1 VCRFPNARTLGP
13 SGRHLQR
20 AVTIVVEGIAHI
32 LSDLTRE
39 AEEAITSLE
48 RHVSTIRARVD
59 ALAGELEQQ
68 RIRAQL
74 RLEERLVEAAG
85 QLSEEEVAELRA
97 LEDQVVNDLVRAQAL
112 SRQLA
117 GFLQLLAVSRQQL
130 SGAGTLPDLDA
141 AKDLLVR
148 QAMVRAQEEE
158 RRRLAREI
166 HDGPAQVLANAILTV
181 QYLARLAERSD
192 LRGEL
197 FQQELARVE
206 SALREGLSETRQ
218 FMFALQPTTLQQHGL
233 LRTIALYTET
243 VRRHFPAELIL
254 QLPES
259 LPPLTPEQELAAFRV
274 IQEALHNVQRHARAR
289 HCWLRISAHP
299 SEIVIEVIDDGQGFR
314 PGAVVPTSS
323 GGFGLQGMRERAELV
338 GGQLEIQ
345 SEPSHGTTI
354 RLRLPL
360 ATSGRASDTENEQ
373 AEEASVKQQKE
384 RIA

>member
-1 VCRFPNARTLGP
+1 M
-13 SGRHLQR
+13 S
-20 AVTIVVEGIAHI
+20 EGIAQI

-48 RHVSTIRARVD
+48 RHVVTIRARVD
-59 ALAGELEQQ
+59 ALAEALEQQ

-85 QLSEEEVAELRA
+85 QLPEEEVAELRA
-97 LEDQVVNDLVRAQAL
+97 LEDQVVSDLGQAQAL

-197 FQQELARVE
+197 LQQELARVE

-233 LRTIALYTET
+233 LRTVALYTET
-243 VRRHFPAELIL
+243 VRRHFPAELHV

-259 LPPLTPEQELAAFRV
+259 LPP
-274 IQEALHNVQRHARAR
+274 
-289 HCWLRISAHP
+289 
-299 SEIVIEVIDDGQGFR
+299 
-314 PGAVVPTSS
+314 
-323 GGFGLQGMRERAELV
+323 
-338 GGQLEIQ
+338 
-345 SEPSHGTTI
+345 
-354 RLRLPL
+354 
-360 ATSGRASDTENEQ
+360 
-373 AEEASVKQQKE
+373 
-384 RIA
+384 

>member
-1 VCRFPNARTLGP
+1 MV
-13 SGRHLQR
+13 S
-20 AVTIVVEGIAHI
+20 ESIAHI
-32 LSDLTRE
+32 LSNLTRE
-39 AEEAITSLE
+39 AEEAVSSLE
-48 RHVSTIRARVD
+48 HRVTTIRARVD
-59 ALAGELEQQ
+59 TLVEELEQQ

-74 RLEERLVEAAG
+74 RLEERLVDTAG
-85 QLSEEEVAELRA
+85 HLSEEELAELRA
-97 LEDQVVNDLVRAQAL
+97 LEDQVVSELVRAQAL

-130 SGAGTLPDLDA
+130 SGSGTLPDLDA

-192 LRGEL
+192 PHSEL

-233 LRTIALYTET
+233 LRTIALYTES
-243 VRRHFPAELIL
+243 VRRHFPAELIV

-259 LPPLTPEQELAAFRV
+259 LPAITPEQELAAFRV
-274 IQEALHNVQRHARAR
+274 IQEALHNVQRHAHAR
-289 HCWLRISAHP
+289 HCWLRISVHP

-314 PGAVVPTSS
+314 PGTVVPTSS

-338 GGQLEIQ
+338 GGQLQIQ
-345 SEPSHGTTI
+345 SEPGHGTTI

-360 ATSGRASDTENEQ
+360 ARSGRARETENEP
-373 AEEASVKQQKE
+373 AEEARVAQ
-384 RIA
+384 